1 MGISKKNIIENLGS
15 MLDYVA
21 SFIVVSFLAL
31 IIRIFRFKHP
41 WIMKTYNYIAGIL
54 FFNLILRLIIEGYM
68 DFSVA
73 SLLNV
78 KNMLWNTRSDIAAS
92 IVTIIILTVVV
103 LFPGL
108 VYYLVKKNH
117 E

>member
-1 MGISKKNIIENLGS
+1 MGISKKNIIQNLGS
-15 MLDYVA
+15 MFDYVV
-21 SFIVVSFLAL
+21 SFLAITFLAL
-31 IIRIFRFKHP
+31 IIRIFRNKHI
-41 WIMKTYNYIAGIL
+41 WIMKVYNYIAGIL

-68 DFSVA
+68 DFSVS

-78 KNMLWNTRSDIAAS
+78 TNLIWKTRSDIFAS
-92 IVTIIILTVVV
+92 IVTLLTITLVV

-108 VYYLVKKNH
+108 VYFLVKKNH